1 MERAE
6 DGRISVLLVDDERQ
20 FVSTT
25 AKRLRKRGFQVL
37 EASSGP
43 EGLRLLGET
52 LVDVVVLDVAMP
64 DMDGIQVLRE
74 IKMRFPGVRV
84 LILTGHGDMSVAISG
99 MAMGAFD
106 YLMKPLELEVL
117 VAKIRQAAFRGQKE
131 GEEGGLDVPPA

>member
-1 MERAE
+1 MERVE
-6 DGRISVLLVDDERQ
+6 DGQISVLLVDDERQ
-20 FVSTT
+20 FVTT
-25 AKRLRKRGFQVL
+25 SAKRLRKRGFRVF
-37 EASSGP
+37 EASSGT

-52 LVDVVVLDVAMP
+52 PVDVAVLDVAMP

-117 VAKIRQAAFRGQKE
+117 AEKIRQAAFKGQKE
-131 GEEGGLDVPPA
+131 GEVGGMGVPPA

>member
-1 MERAE
+1 MKRAE
-6 DGRISVLLVDDERQ
+6 DGQISVLLVDDEEQ
-20 FVSTT
+20 FVSTS
-25 AKRLRKRGFQVL
+25 AKRLRKRGFLVL

-43 EGLRLLGET
+43 EGLGLLGET
-52 LVDVVVLDVAMP
+52 PVDVAVLDVAMP

-74 IKMRFPGVRV
+74 IKMRFPGVQV

-117 VAKIRQAAFRGQKE
+117 ADKIRQAAMRGRKE
-131 GEEGGLDVPPA
+131 GEEGGLGGPPA